1 MAGYSHIT
9 TAKPA
14 WVYPMCLVFAAN
26 ALFMSTSWSALWEAV
41 LQRATPS
48 RGCVTHTDIWAW
60 PISSRSFDHGFA
72 TKRATILDILSE
84 RHCNGCMFSTDF
96 FHMKHKWYVV
106 WELSWFSIVF
116 CVAIF
121 SFLLFLLLFGNNLLF
136 ATRVTMCFLP
146 WLYSSLS
153 ASVVLQ
159 SMSEEDKASRIV
171 VAVVTLGLLL
181 RQMTAIAFL
190 HFNLG
195 AVGRAIPPCSQR
207 ASIMARVLHLVIL
220 LAQRAAMWKS
230 SHNSER
236 SRVDNCLWLKFMPS
250 QVVPSVGIYEKLPD
264 GGHHIA
270 LPAIGLEVAVA
281 AWVLHGQLGEQKA
294 GGLLRPSVVLH

>member
-1 MAGYSHIT
+1 
-9 TAKPA
+9 
-14 WVYPMCLVFAAN
+14 
-26 ALFMSTSWSALWEAV
+26 
-41 LQRATPS
+41 
-48 RGCVTHTDIWAW
+48 
-60 PISSRSFDHGFA
+60 
-72 TKRATILDILSE
+72 
-84 RHCNGCMFSTDF
+84 
-96 FHMKHKWYVV
+96 MKHKWYVV

-121 SFLLFLLLFGNNLLF
+121 SFLLFLLLFRNNSLF

-153 ASVVLQ
+153 ASVVSQ

-171 VAVVTLGLLL
+171 VAVVPLGLLL
-181 RQMTAIAFL
+181 RQMTTIAFL

-220 LAQRAAMWKS
+220 LAQRAAMRKS
-230 SHNSER
+230 SHNSGR
-236 SRVDNCLWLKFMPS
+236 SRVRIDNCLWLKLMPS

-264 GGHHIA
+264 GGPHIA

-294 GGLLRPSVVLH
+294 PSS